1 MRKHVLATA
10 LAGAASALTVG
21 LGAASAVAATATWTV
36 TPGGKF
42 ISTDNSGRN
51 QRLTDTSTGTEILCR
66 DLQISGTFKSGTGL
80 TNPVGRITSVGY
92 NNFPGP
98 YTCTVGP
105 SSGPI
110 SVTFSPI
117 GFRAVRYDA
126 TRGLTYGA
134 FVGIHATFSG
144 LSSFTCSGV
153 LDGTSAT
160 AGNGLVRFKYLDSF
174 GLLQTF
180 LGGGNLHLYNVSGC
194 GGLINSGDAL
204 TVRASFVL
212 ASHGRV
218 NTITSP

>member
-1 MRKHVLATA
+1 
-10 LAGAASALTVG
+10 
-21 LGAASAVAATATWTV
+21 
-36 TPGGKF
+36 
-42 ISTDNSGRN
+42 
-51 QRLTDTSTGTEILCR
+51 
-66 DLQISGTFKSGTGL
+66 
-80 TNPVGRITSVGY
+80 SVGY

-218 NTITSP
+218 NTITGPQPSASSPPALRTGADPAQRRRAARFAFAGAATGVRDGGDRQRAGAGLTAWRQRPAPVRRRA